1 MGEIDIS
8 GVSRSVNNLSVG
20 SPDLERSKREKIADV
35 KEEVAPVAEELA
47 GRWSAAGLSDR
58 EAEVAAYRQLG
69 FTNAAIALM
78 LDLSKSTVNEYH
90 RRATDKIDAARRL
103 VSLADASIAEEKDLT
118 CPNCGEQIRRSHG
131 DITLDGRELSIRCRS
146 CFETHTRRVGGRL

>member
-8 GVSRSVNNLSVG
+8 AVSRSVNNLSAG
-20 SPDLERSKREKIADV
+20 SRDLERSKREKIADV
-35 KEEVAPVAEELA
+35 KDEVAAVVEELA
-47 GRWSAAGLSDR
+47 EPWSAAGLSDR

-78 LDLSKSTVNEYH
+78 IDVSKNTVNEYH

-103 VSLADASIAEEKDLT
+103 VSLADGSLAEEKDLS

-131 DITLDGRELSIRCRS
+131 DITLDGRELSVRCRS
-146 CFETHTRRVGGRL
+146 CYETHTRRVGGW

>member
-8 GVSRSVNNLSVG
+8 GVSRSVNSLSVG
-20 SPDLERSKREKIADV
+20 SRSLERSKREKIADV
-35 KEEVAPVAEELA
+35 KDEVAPVVEELA
-47 GRWSAAGLSDR
+47 EPWSAAGLSDR

-78 LDLSKSTVNEYH
+78 IDVSKSTVNEYH

-103 VSLADASIAEEKDLT
+103 VSLADGSLAEEKDLS

-131 DITLDGRELSIRCRS
+131 DITLDGRELSVRCRS
-146 CFETHTRRVGGRL
+146 CYETYTRRLGRR

>member
-8 GVSRSVNNLSVG
+8 GVSRSVNSLSAG
-20 SPDLERSKREKIADV
+20 SRSLERSKREKIADV
-35 KEEVAPVAEELA
+35 KDEVASVVEGLAEP
-47 GRWSAAGLSDR
+47 WSAAGLSDR

-78 LDLSKSTVNEYH
+78 IDVSKSTVNEYH

-103 VSLADASIAEEKDLT
+103 VSLADGSLVEEKDLA
-118 CPNCGEQIRRSHG
+118 CPNCGERIRRSHG
-131 DITLDGRELSIRCRS
+131 DITLDGRELSVRCRS
-146 CFETHTRRVGGRL
+146 CYETHTRRLGRR